1 MAEQFNTISGLS
13 AISAREM
20 RQLYSKVQTLEDV
33 VHDIF
38 DRGTKPNRQE
48 NQQLQD
54 FDLVMQTLAGM
65 ADFYEKIE
73 GQVLDSGKAD
83 VHAATES
90 VTLQKL
96 RERLREIGS
105 FVTM

>member
-1 MAEQFNTISGLS
+1 MEVQSETISGIS

-38 DRGTKPNRQE
+38 DRGTKPTKQE
-48 NQQLQD
+48 CQSLQD
-54 FDLVMQTLAGM
+54 FDLVLQTLSGM
-65 ADFYEKIE
+65 AGFYERVE
-73 GQVLDSGKAD
+73 AQVMETGQAD
-83 VHAATES
+83 IHAATDA

-96 RERLREIGS
+96 RERLREIGN
-105 FVTM
+105 FVGT

>member
-1 MAEQFNTISGLS
+1 MEEQRNTISGLS

-20 RQLYSKVQTLEDV
+20 RQLYSKVQALEDV

-48 NQQLQD
+48 TQSLQD

-65 ADFYEKIE
+65 AGFYERIE
-73 GQVLDSGKAD
+73 AQVLDTGEAD
-83 VHAATES
+83 LHAATDT

-96 RERLREIGS
+96 RERLREIGN
-105 FVTM
+105 FVPS